1 MRVFLKILIFFVY
14 CNPARATDYEFSME
28 TFQLGR
34 WSPKSLSYEQGL
46 SKIESL
52 DKWWGSLTP
61 DQKNEFATAY
71 TLNRNR
77 LFLVTQEKRL
87 KAEIDQPID
96 PLELARDQIQPSWI
110 AAGRDVL
117 QQDRKEVYSD
127 LLTLNRMAL
136 SETEALSG
144 KRLQGLEDISKIG
157 LKDLSG
163 ANLAPSF
170 SKSVSKSGGSSAGL
184 GAQTMVPMLS
194 SSDTKCKRDDK
205 ACLRSQE
212 RLLDEKPQ
220 PLFVD
225 PAFLERARSK
235 LGLFEPVM
243 ATYS

>member
-1 MRVFLKILIFFVY
+1 LIISNVFDL
-14 CNPARATDYEFSME
+14 RQFS
-28 TFQLGR
+28 T
-34 WSPKSLSYEQGL
+34 
-46 SKIESL
+46 
-52 DKWWGSLTP
+52 
-61 DQKNEFATAY
+61 KNA
-71 TLNRNR
+71 
-77 LFLVTQEKRL
+77 
-87 KAEIDQPID
+87 
-96 PLELARDQIQPSWI
+96 PSWI

-194 SSDTKCKRDDK
+194 
-205 ACLRSQE
+205 AE
-212 RLLDEKPQ
+212 
-220 PLFVD
+220 
-225 PAFLERARSK
+225 
-235 LGLFEPVM
+235 
-243 ATYS
+243 